1 MFVSPNRIFPAAGRK
16 APQIALSNVV
26 LPAPFEPIKATH
38 LPAATV
44 RLAPRTAA
52 MPP

>member
-1 MFVSPNRIFPAAGRK
+1 LSRNRILPDAGRK
-16 APQIALSNVV
+16 VPHIALSNVV

-44 RLAPRTAA
+44 RLAPRTAT